1 MLKELAFVDV
11 SLVTVTCGV
20 DLCIVDV
27 SLEAVTGVVDLCILE
42 VGFTSRSFYSS
53 STI

>member
-11 SLVTVTCGV
+11 SLVAVTGVV

-27 SLEAVTGVVDLCILE
+27 SFVAVTGVIDLCILE